1 MSTISHDVVM
11 LSTADWNNSGRFFK
25 IPAPR
30 IGFIGAI
37 SDYKVDFN
45 LLRYVAKTRPD
56 WSLVLIGKV
65 GEATHG
71 QKQTYSMTSPT
82 SILWVSVLMLNY
94 LATLMDGMLLYY
106 RIQ

>member
-45 LLRYVAKTRPD
+45 LLRCIAKTRPD

-65 GEATHG
+65 GKVIRG
-71 QKQTYSMTSPT
+71 LKPDYSRTFRI
-82 SILWVSVLMLNY
+82 SISWALARILNY
-94 LATLMDGMLLYY
+94 LVTLRD
-106 RIQ
+106 